1 MDFKNLPEEIV
12 WSGSVV
18 ASIIGLAIITKIIN
32 MKPQIS
38 HSSEIINTIKNLIN
52 QSISWH
58 KQSQQDSDPL
68 FAFKHSNYAMSYIN
82 AARDIVSDSMI
93 QKTTGI
99 DVHETLKLLEGYQ
112 QSLSKRITKSCP
124 IVNPKSK
131 SSSVS
136 WM

>member
-1 MDFKNLPEEIV
+1 MEFNNLPEEIV
-12 WSGSVV
+12 WSGCVVGSV
-18 ASIIGLAIITKIIN
+18 IGLAVITKIIN
-32 MKPQIS
+32 GNPQVS
-38 HSSEIINTIKNLIN
+38 QSTETQNTVKNLIN

-68 FAFKHSNYAMSYIN
+68 FSFKHSNYAISYIN
-82 AARDIVSDSMI
+82 AARDLVSDTMI
-93 QKTTGI
+93 QKLTGI

-112 QSLSKRITKSCP
+112 QSLTKKITKSCP